1 MKFLGSMLSTLSWT
15 TVALVCAGS
24 AVRAADMNL
33 ADLDRGVVDGLAVMR
48 DLEPIDA
55 ATPPRPASKL
65 SAYTFRTEARSSMP
79 DVDRSKSYGE
89 ADPFAN
95 SRAVLP
101 LLVDDLNPNQASYV
115 RPMTGRSVGARPSLP
130 LARPESR

>member
-1 MKFLGSMLSTLSWT
+1 MKFFGSMRSALSWT

-24 AVRAADMNL
+24 AARAADMSL
-33 ADLDRGVVDGLAVMR
+33 AAMNSGVVDGLAVMR
-48 DLEPIDA
+48 DLEPIDV
-55 ATPPRPASKL
+55 ATSPRPAAKVSV
-65 SAYTFRTEARSSMP
+65 YTFRTEARSSLP
-79 DVDRSKSYGE
+79 DMDRSKSYGE
-89 ADPFAN
+89 TDPFAS
-95 SRAVLP
+95 SRAILP